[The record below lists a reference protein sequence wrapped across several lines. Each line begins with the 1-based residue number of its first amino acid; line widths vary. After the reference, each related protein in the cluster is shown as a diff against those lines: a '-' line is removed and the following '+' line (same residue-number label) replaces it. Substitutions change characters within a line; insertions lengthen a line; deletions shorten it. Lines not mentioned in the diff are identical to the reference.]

1 MQKWI
6 LPVSAAALVLSL
18 VALLANLT
26 GKIGIVDLN
35 KLMEDSPKAQSYEKQ
50 LADKYQALTEELE
63 KEKDLSKEEKEKKQA
78 ATYDEFLKTKAELE
92 KKLEREVA
100 AVLTQIKGAGR
111 VVVDLHLGATEE
123 TTWLYR
129 EERQERVAPAEQGGE
144 TRELTIR
151 REPVFQRKSGG
162 EEAPVYSGKKA
173 PVING
178 VLVVAEGASDPALQR
193 QLGEAAAVLL
203 GVALHRV
210 IVLPWG

>member
-1 MQKWI
+1 VKKGNPKGLFDPAKIKEI
-6 LPVSAAALVLSL
+6 LGLEKLPAKERKLVLT
-18 VALLANLT
+18 ALLLV
-26 GKIGIVDLN
+26 GIGIVFMLWGGS
-35 KLMEDSPKAQSYEKQ
+35 MGSPPPAPSPELPAKG
-50 LADKYQALTEELE
+50 LTLLE
-63 KEKDLSKEEKEKKQA
+63 TAGEHWTESR
-78 ATYDEFLKTKAELE
+78 
-92 KKLEREVA
+92 LEREVA

-129 EERQERVAPAEQGGE
+129 EERQERVAPTEQGGE

>member
-63 KEKDLSKEEKEKKQA
+63 KEKDLSKEEKKEAGCCLRRVFK
-78 ATYDEFLKTKAELE
+78 DKAELE

-100 AVLTQIKGAGR
+100 ASVRTVARRRRLSVVLYKDAVAWGG
-111 VVVDLHLGATEE
+111 VDITSD
-123 TTWLYR
+123 
-129 EERQERVAPAEQGGE
+129 V
-144 TRELTIR
+144 IR
-151 REPVFQRKSGG
+151 
-162 EEAPVYSGKKA
+162 
-173 PVING
+173 
-178 VLVVAEGASDPALQR
+178 ALK
-193 QLGEAAAVLL
+193 
-203 GVALHRV
+203 
-210 IVLPWG
+210 